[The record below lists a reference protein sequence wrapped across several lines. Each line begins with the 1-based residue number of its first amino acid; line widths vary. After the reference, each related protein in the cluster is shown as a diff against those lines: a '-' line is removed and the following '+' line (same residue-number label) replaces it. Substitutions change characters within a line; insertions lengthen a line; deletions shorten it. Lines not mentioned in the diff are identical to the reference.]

1 MPESQQQT
9 QFHPFWKVLTQGCLS
24 DTPSQ
29 FRDFMDRL
37 ERTKLE
43 HRALV
48 EIQRRKSI
56 KEGDKNKMRELVIHG
71 GGGGDDPQISR
82 ALNL

>member
-1 MPESQQQT
+1 ME
-9 QFHPFWKVLTQGCLS
+9 
-24 DTPSQ
+24 
-29 FRDFMDRL
+29 RL

-48 EIQRRKSI
+48 EIQRRKSM
-56 KEGDKNKMRELVIHG
+56 KEGDKNKMRELVIHS
-71 GGGGDDPQISR
+71 GGGGDDPQISK